1 MHTRWRGITAS
12 TFAAVALAGLVA
24 GCEGD
29 KSKAQ
34 VAADANALDAGPP
47 QPVLGGKLGA
57 ELAAAASGAP
67 PEGRPAPAG
76 GPTDGPPENGVFS
89 PQAAAAALP
98 KDMPYKIEVVDE
110 GSEPRTRLVPKI
122 DPKSEQKLNITLG
135 LRMGGPQGMPN
146 LDLGVSLK
154 AEKPADKPKEAAS
167 AAAPAASAA
176 PTKVIAK
183 VTSAT
188 LASMSIGGPPKEL
201 ADALAKLKGSAL
213 HYDLSPANV
222 VSNQKPELA
231 KDADPGLQ
239 PLLAALGEAIALVTP
254 PLPDKPVGA
263 GAYWMVTD
271 RAVASGAQLPVLRY
285 RVFKIEKV
293 EGDVVSLSID
303 TRQYAE
309 GADLKLPGPNGD
321 VTLTIDRLES
331 SGKGTLAWSPSSF
344 APGTADAS
352 QRLQALLVPPGA
364 SGQQGAPGA
373 QRSVAQVELTAKFA
387 APAAP

>member
-1 MHTRWRGITAS
+1 MAS
-12 TFAAVALAGLVA
+12 TLAAVALTGLVA
-24 GCEGD
+24 GCDGD

-34 VAADANALDAGPP
+34 VTVDAGALDAGPP
-47 QPVLGGKLGA
+47 QPVLGGKLGE
-57 ELAAAASGAP
+57 ELAAAASGS
-67 PEGRPAPAG
+67 PEARPAPG
-76 GPTDGPPENGVFS
+76 GATDGPPENGVFS
-89 PQAAAAALP
+89 SAAAAAALP
-98 KDMPYKIEVVDE
+98 KDMPYKIEVVDA
-110 GSEPRTRLVPKI
+110 GSEPRARLAAKI
-122 DPKSEQKLNITLG
+122 DPKSEQKVAITLG
-135 LRMGGPQGMPN
+135 LRMGGPQGLPN
-146 LDLGVSLK
+146 LELGVSLK
-154 AEKPADKPKEAAS
+154 AEKPADKPKEGAE
-167 AAAPAASAA
+167 APAAGAA
-176 PTKVIAK
+176 PTKVLAK

-188 LASMSIGGPPKEL
+188 LASMSVGGPPKEL
-201 ADALAKLKGSAL
+201 ADALAKLKGSSL
-213 HYDLSPANV
+213 RYDLSPANV
-222 VSNQKPELA
+222 VSNQKIELA

-239 PLLAALGEAIALVTP
+239 PLVGALGEAIALVTP
-254 PLPDKPVGA
+254 PLPDKPLGP

-293 EGDVVSLSID
+293 EGDLVSLSVD

-331 SGKGTLAWSPSSF
+331 SGKATLTWSPSSF

-364 SGQQGAPGA
+364 AGQQNA

-387 APAAP
+387 APAAQ

>member
-1 MHTRWRGITAS
+1 MAS
-12 TFAAVALAGLVA
+12 TLAAVAVAGLVA
-24 GCEGD
+24 GCDGD
-29 KSKAQ
+29 KGKAQ
-34 VAADANALDAGPP
+34 VTVDAGALDAGPP
-47 QPVLGGKLGA
+47 QPVLGGKLGEA
-57 ELAAAASGAP
+57 LAAAASGS
-67 PEGRPAPAG
+67 PEARPAPG
-76 GPTDGPPENGVFS
+76 GATDGPPENGVFS
-89 PQAAAAALP
+89 PAAAAAALP
-98 KDMPYKIEVVDE
+98 KDMPYKIEVIDA
-110 GSEPRTRLVPKI
+110 GGEPRARLAAKI
-122 DPKSEQKLNITLG
+122 DPKSEQKVAITLG

-146 LDLGVSLK
+146 LELGVSLK
-154 AEKPADKPKEAAS
+154 AEKPADKPKEGAD
-167 AAAPAASAA
+167 AAAAAAVAA
-176 PTKVIAK
+176 PTKVLAK

-188 LASMSIGGPPKEL
+188 LASMSVGGPPKEL
-201 ADALAKLKGSAL
+201 ADALAKLKGSSL
-213 HYDLSPANV
+213 RYDLSPANV
-222 VSNQKPELA
+222 VSNQKVELP

-239 PLLAALGEAIALVTP
+239 PLVGALGETIALVTP
-254 PLPDKPVGA
+254 PLPDKPVGP

-293 EGDVVSLSID
+293 EGDLVSLSVD

-331 SGKGTLAWSPSSF
+331 SGKASLSWSPSSF

-364 SGQQGAPGA
+364 AGQQNA

-387 APAAP
+387 APAAQ

>member
-1 MHTRWRGITAS
+1 MAS
-12 TFAAVALAGLVA
+12 TLAAVALAGSVA
-24 GCEGD
+24 GCDGD
-29 KSKAQ
+29 KGKAK
-34 VAADANALDAGPP
+34 ADADALDAGPP

-67 PEGRPAPAG
+67 PERPAPG
-76 GPTDGPPENGVFS
+76 GGATDGPPENGVFS
-89 PQAAAAALP
+89 QQAALVALP
-98 KDMPYKIEVVDE
+98 KDVPYKIEVIDE
-110 GSEPRTRLVPKI
+110 GSEPKTRLAAKI
-122 DPKSEQKLNITLG
+122 DPKSEQKLTITLG
-135 LRMGGPQGMPN
+135 LRMGGPQGLPN

-154 AEKPADKPKEAAS
+154 AEKPADKPKEGAAG
-167 AAAPAASAA
+167 AGAAA

-213 HYDLSPANV
+213 RYDLSPANV
-222 VSNQKPELA
+222 AIDHKPELA

-239 PLLAALGEAIALVTP
+239 PILAALGEAIALVTP

-271 RAVASGAQLPVLRY
+271 RAVVSGAQLPVLRY
-285 RVFKIEKV
+285 RVFKIEKI
-293 EGDVVSLSID
+293 EGDVVSFSVD

-309 GADLKLPGPNGD
+309 GADLKLPGPSGE
-321 VTLTIDRLES
+321 VTMTVDRLES
-331 SGKGTLAWSPSSF
+331 SGKGSLTWSPSAL
-344 APGTADAS
+344 APATADAS

-364 SGQQGAPGA
+364 SGQQAT
-373 QRSVAQVELTAKFA
+373 QRSVAQVELTARFA
-387 APAAP
+387 APAAAAE

>member
-12 TFAAVALAGLVA
+12 TLAAVALAGLVA
-24 GCEGD
+24 GCDGD
-29 KSKAQ
+29 KGKAQ
-34 VAADANALDAGPP
+34 VAGDAGALDAGPP
-47 QPVLGGKLGA
+47 QPVIGGELAA
-57 ELAAAASGAP
+57 ELAAVASGAP
-67 PEGRPAPAG
+67 PERPAPG
-76 GPTDGPPENGVFS
+76 GGAADGPPANGVFS
-89 PQAAAAALP
+89 LQAALAALP
-98 KDMPYKIEVVDE
+98 KDAPYKLEVIDE
-110 GSEPRTRLVPKI
+110 GSEPKARLAAKI
-122 DPKSEQKLNITLG
+122 DPKAEQKLNITLG
-135 LRMGGPQGMPN
+135 LRMGGPQGLPN
-146 LDLGVSLK
+146 LDLGVSFK
-154 AEKPADKPKEAAS
+154 AEKPADGPKD
-167 AAAPAASAA
+167 AAPAAGAA
-176 PTKVIAK
+176 PTKMIAK

-213 HYDLSPANV
+213 RYDLSPANV

-239 PLLAALGEAIALVTP
+239 PIIAALGEAIALLTP
-254 PLPDKPVGA
+254 PLPDRPVGA

-271 RAVASGAQLPVLRY
+271 RAVVSGAELPVLRY

-293 EGDVVSLSID
+293 EGDVVSFSVD

-331 SGKGTLAWSPSSF
+331 SGKGSLTWSPPSL
-344 APGTADAS
+344 APATADAS

-364 SGQQGAPGA
+364 SGQQGA
-373 QRSVAQVELTAKFA
+373 QRSVAQVELSAKFGA
-387 APAAP
+387 PPAATE

>member
-24 GCEGD
+24 GCDGD

-34 VAADANALDAGPP
+34 VAADSNAVDAGPP

-67 PEGRPAPAG
+67 AEGRPAPGG

-110 GSEPRTRLVPKI
+110 GSEPRARLAPKI

-154 AEKPADKPKEAAS
+154 AEKPADKPKEGAG

-213 HYDLSPANV
+213 HYDLSPANA

-293 EGDVVSLSID
+293 EGDVVSISVD

-309 GADLKLPGPNGD
+309 GADLKLPGPNGE

-331 SGKGTLAWSPSSF
+331 SGKGTLTWSPSSF

-352 QRLQALLVPPGA
+352 QRLQALLVPPGG
-364 SGQQGAPGA
+364 SGQPGA

>member
-12 TFAAVALAGLVA
+12 TLAAVALAGLVA
-24 GCEGD
+24 GCDGD
-29 KSKAQ
+29 KGKAQ
-34 VAADANALDAGPP
+34 VAADAGAQDAGPP
-47 QPVLGGKLGA
+47 QPVLGGEIAA

-67 PEGRPAPAG
+67 PERPAPG
-76 GPTDGPPENGVFS
+76 GGATDGPPANGVFS
-89 PQAAAAALP
+89 LQAAVAALP
-98 KDMPYKIEVVDE
+98 KDVPYKLEIIGE
-110 GSEPRTRLVPKI
+110 GSEPKARLAAKI
-122 DPKSEQKLNITLG
+122 DPKAEQKLNITLG
-135 LRMGGPQGMPN
+135 LRMGGPQGLPN

-154 AEKPADKPKEAAS
+154 AEKPADAPKD
-167 AAAPAASAA
+167 AAPAAGEA

-183 VTSAT
+183 ITSAT

-213 HYDLSPANV
+213 RYDLSPANV

-231 KDADPGLQ
+231 KGADPGLQ
-239 PLLAALGEAIALVTP
+239 PLLAALGEAIALLTP
-254 PLPDKPVGA
+254 PLPDTPVGV

-271 RAVASGAQLPVLRY
+271 RAVVSGAQLPVVRY

-293 EGDVVSLSID
+293 EGDVVSFSVD

-331 SGKGTLAWSPSSF
+331 TGKGSLVWSPSGL
-344 APGTADAS
+344 APATADAS

-364 SGQQGAPGA
+364 SGQPGA
-373 QRSVAQVELTAKFA
+373 QRSVAQVELTAKFGA
-387 APAAP
+387 PPAAAE